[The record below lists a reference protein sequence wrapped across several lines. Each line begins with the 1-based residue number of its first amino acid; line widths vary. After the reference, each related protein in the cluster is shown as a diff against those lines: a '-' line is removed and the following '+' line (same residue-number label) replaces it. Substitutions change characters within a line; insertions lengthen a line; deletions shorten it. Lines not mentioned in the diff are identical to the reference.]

1 MKGKIFTLT
10 LALIMLTAIPCGPNA
25 AADATTDLVYY
36 DFNSYDGA
44 NTFTPDGTLEN
55 QTLIAETAASMS
67 RKAEGGI
74 GGKTTDDKALVF
86 TVGNIEQSRTAK
98 FGYFGNSTIM
108 KENIYGWST
117 NEYKSLTV
125 EYEVFDSTQNGSFG
139 IVCHNA
145 AGPTNIEASQYSFD
159 NISLTKNTWHKIAL
173 EFNHPSGSV
182 YEAILY
188 IDGKRADSITKGE
201 FWARFPYLHLNGAA
215 NDEGIMALDN
225 YRAYLGKYQGQTDLI
240 SYDFNFYTGSNTFN
254 VDWGSIA
261 LNNGSQNY
269 IGENLGNAYRSVA
282 AALGGKSTYDKSMT
296 FYGTSETAAMKAM
309 FGPWAKSTSINWGYI
324 SDKNPILTVQ
334 YDVYDETESGE
345 FEINFRTDPYSSG
358 SIHYT
363 SPKIYVP
370 KNNWHTIAIEVHYN
384 KYMNIYIDNELVT
397 VDKKTSNYIRY
408 PYLYMYA
415 PSSDKGKIMAV
426 DNYRIYNG
434 SYENKGELKGYTT
447 PEFSQDS
454 LAAGDISVSMNAWNE
469 TTDDMNLFLIVAV
482 YTDDGRRLEKCDA
495 KNLNLKESKE
505 DISVQVNIPDTE
517 GRSVSA
523 MLFGG
528 ADSMIPLIKKIDL
541 K

>member
-86 TVGNIEQSRTAK
+86 TVGNKEQSRTAK

-125 EYEVFDSTQNGSFG
+125 EYEVFDSTQNGTFG

-173 EFNHPSGSV
+173 EFNHPNGSV

-201 FWARFPYLHLNGAA
+201 FWARFP
-215 NDEGIMALDN
+215 IF
-225 YRAYLGKYQGQTDLI
+225 I
-240 SYDFNFYTGSNTFN
+240 
-254 VDWGSIA
+254 
-261 LNNGSQNY
+261 
-269 IGENLGNAYRSVA
+269 
-282 AALGGKSTYDKSMT
+282 
-296 FYGTSETAAMKAM
+296 
-309 FGPWAKSTSINWGYI
+309 
-324 SDKNPILTVQ
+324 
-334 YDVYDETESGE
+334 
-345 FEINFRTDPYSSG
+345 
-358 SIHYT
+358 
-363 SPKIYVP
+363 
-370 KNNWHTIAIEVHYN
+370 
-384 KYMNIYIDNELVT
+384 
-397 VDKKTSNYIRY
+397 
-408 PYLYMYA
+408 
-415 PSSDKGKIMAV
+415 
-426 DNYRIYNG
+426 
-434 SYENKGELKGYTT
+434 
-447 PEFSQDS
+447 
-454 LAAGDISVSMNAWNE
+454 
-469 TTDDMNLFLIVAV
+469 
-482 YTDDGRRLEKCDA
+482 
-495 KNLNLKESKE
+495 
-505 DISVQVNIPDTE
+505 
-517 GRSVSA
+517 
-523 MLFGG
+523 
-528 ADSMIPLIKKIDL
+528 
-541 K
+541 